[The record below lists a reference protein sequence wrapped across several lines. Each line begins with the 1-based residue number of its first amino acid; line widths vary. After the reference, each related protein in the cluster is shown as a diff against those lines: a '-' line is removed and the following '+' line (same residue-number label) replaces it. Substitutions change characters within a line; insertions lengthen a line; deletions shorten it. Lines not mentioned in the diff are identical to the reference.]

1 VFGSYLGFG
10 GGDGGD
16 AAAGEDFE
24 SEVTAAFGPLIG
36 LLGQDGADE
45 ADDRVAVG
53 EDAHGVGAPADL
65 AVQALD
71 GYLEPLA
78 GLVP

>member
-1 VFGSYLGFG
+1 MFGSYLGFG
-10 GGDGGD
+10 GGDDGD

-36 LLGQDGADE
+36 LLGQDGPDK
-45 ADDRVAVG
+45 ADDRGTVG
-53 EDAHGVGAPADL
+53 EDAHGIGASADL
-65 AVQALD
+65 AVETLD
-71 GYLEPLA
+71 RYLEPLA